1 MSPASYLTA
10 PPRVAGSSIAP
21 CQRGRPSRLLFS
33 NTLLASPDLAPRPD
47 CAGFPPPCDS
57 GRRRLRVPARTPFP
71 ARSEER
77 ERDDRRTASRSRRVC
92 RASVA
97 EDGIGGVGGTQA
109 RGERGAPSPLGR
121 PARRPARGAAGLARL
136 VRVADRGVPAEV
148 TRVAA
153 VDLGTNTTRL
163 LVADVD
169 DGRVDE
175 VSLRQQITRLGEGV
189 HARRRLLPLPIA
201 RVRNVLTDFRR
212 EAESLGA
219 DRVLAV
225 ATSAVRDAE
234 NGEAFLGEI
243 EWSYGFTTRL
253 LTGEE
258 EAALTLQG
266 VGELAEGTLVL
277 DVGGGSTELITHER
291 AVSLDVGS
299 VRLTEL
305 FGEEID
311 AIAEYVRPLL
321 PDFVPSAAV
330 GVAGTVTS
338 LAALDLALEKYDRE
352 RVHGHVLTLDA
363 VEEQL
368 ARLASLPL
376 EERKRLPALD
386 PGRAPVIITGATI
399 VREVLRRYDLDS
411 LRASERD
418 LLHGIALAAAA
429 LPEPLEGDAPP
440 GAYTCC

>member
-1 MSPASYLTA
+1 M
-10 PPRVAGSSIAP
+10 
-21 CQRGRPSRLLFS
+21 
-33 NTLLASPDLAPRPD
+33 
-47 CAGFPPPCDS
+47 
-57 GRRRLRVPARTPFP
+57 
-71 ARSEER
+71 
-77 ERDDRRTASRSRRVC
+77 
-92 RASVA
+92 
-97 EDGIGGVGGTQA
+97 
-109 RGERGAPSPLGR
+109 
-121 PARRPARGAAGLARL
+121 
-136 VRVADRGVPAEV
+136 

-175 VSLRQQITRLGEGV
+175 VSLRQRITRLGEGV
-189 HARRRLLPLPIA
+189 HKRRRLLPLPIA

-219 DRVLAV
+219 ERVLAV

-253 LTGEE
+253 LSGTE

-266 VGELAEGTLVL
+266 VGDVADGTLVL
-277 DVGGGSTELITHER
+277 DVGGGSTELITSER
-291 AVSLDVGS
+291 AVSLDIGS

-305 FGEEID
+305 FGED
-311 AIAEYVRPLL
+311 VDGIAESVRPLL
-321 PDFVPSAAV
+321 PDFAPSAAI
-330 GVAGTVTS
+330 GVSGTVTS
-338 LAALDLALEKYDRE
+338 LAALELGLDEYDRE
-352 RVHGHVLTLDA
+352 RVHGHVLSLGA

-368 ARLASLPL
+368 ARLASMPL
-376 EERKRLPALD
+376 EDRTRLPALD
-386 PGRAPVIITGATI
+386 PGRAPVIVAGATI
-399 VREVLRRYDLDS
+399 VREVLRRYGLDS

-418 LLHGIALAAAA
+418 LLHGVALAAAE
-429 LPEPLEGDAPP
+429 LPEPAQGDAPP